1 MDRGLRDYLD
11 ATVPESESA
20 EWITP
25 WCYSIGIGRLVDHV
39 WIRDRD
45 ATICTECSV
54 NLEDWKKAMS
64 R

>member
-1 MDRGLRDYLD
+1 MDKGLRDYLD

-25 WCYSIGIGRLVDHV
+25 WCYKDVDTLFNHV
-39 WIRDRD
+39 WIKDRD
-45 ATICTECSV
+45 ATICTECSI
-54 NLEDWKKAMS
+54 NYDDYRKAMS